1 MRKKGLTF
9 YCTMLLTFCQ
19 DLLRKSRLL
28 GVGLKVQIAF
38 FALLAS
44 LGGRFCVVQAISPN
58 QSAAIVEHCDT
69 IKDELKKVQKEDARV
84 RVYLG
89 GYYETILT
97 KFITPLNVRLVENN
111 LSSAGLVENQNNFA
125 GTKTLFANDFIA
137 YQQGL
142 EELVGLDC
150 RQEPEKFYDK
160 LTTVRQK
167 RKIMVQDVLKMRN
180 LISEHVRLVEGLR
193 GKV

>member
-9 YCTMLLTFCQ
+9 CCTILLTFCQ

-28 GVGLKVQIAF
+28 GVGLRVQIAF

-44 LGGRFCVVQAISPN
+44 LSGQFCAVQAISPN

-150 RQEPEKFYDK
+150 KQEPEKFYDK

-180 LISEHVRLVEGLR
+180 LISEHVRLVEGLK

>member
-9 YCTMLLTFCQ
+9 YCTILLTFCQ
-19 DLLRKSRLL
+19 DLLRKSCLL
-28 GVGLKVQIAF
+28 GVGLKVKIAF

-44 LGGRFCVVQAISPN
+44 LGGQFCAVQAISPN
-58 QSAAIVEHCDT
+58 QGAAIVEHCDT

>member
-9 YCTMLLTFCQ
+9 YCTILLTFCQ

-44 LGGRFCVVQAISPN
+44 LGGRFCAVQAISPN
-58 QSAAIVEHCDT
+58 QSAVIVEHCDT

>member
-44 LGGRFCVVQAISPN
+44 LGGHFCAVQAISPN
-58 QSAAIVEHCDT
+58 RSAAIVEHCDT

-150 RQEPEKFYDK
+150 KQEPEKFYDK

>member
-9 YCTMLLTFCQ
+9 YCTILLTFCQ

-38 FALLAS
+38 FALIAS